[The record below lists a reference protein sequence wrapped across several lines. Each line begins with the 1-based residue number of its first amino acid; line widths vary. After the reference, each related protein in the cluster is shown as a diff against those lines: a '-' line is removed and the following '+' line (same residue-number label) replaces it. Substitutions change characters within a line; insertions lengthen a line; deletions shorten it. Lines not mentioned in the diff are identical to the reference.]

1 MLCNVDYHA
10 ERIANSLK
18 DGTYKLSPNRCKTI
32 KDGASQKERDITIP
46 AFYPDQIIQWALVQV
61 LTPIFMRGMYE
72 HNCGSIPHR
81 GGIAAKR
88 YVEKVLRKPN
98 SNYVLKLD
106 IRKYFPSVSHDKL
119 KELLAKRIKDKQVL
133 KLLSDIIDNG
143 GDGLPI
149 GYYTSQWL
157 SNFYLQEV
165 DHYIKEVLHVKY
177 YVRYVDDMVLL
188 DNDKAKLHRA
198 RLELSNYLQREG
210 YGLTLKENWQLWQV
224 DTRPIDFVGYKL
236 YSSRTLLRR
245 ANFNRIKRLIER
257 IKVKGL
263 SIKRTRRYMS
273 YYGWCKNSNFKGYY
287 LLRVKPVISTSNIC
301 RYILVRG

>member
-1 MLCNVDYHA
+1 M
-10 ERIANSLK
+10 
-18 DGTYKLSPNRCKTI
+18 
-32 KDGASQKERDITIP
+32 
-46 AFYPDQIIQWALVQV
+46 QV

-81 GGIAAKR
+81 GGIAAK
-88 YVEKVLRKPN
+88 
-98 SNYVLKLD
+98 
-106 IRKYFPSVSHDKL
+106 
-119 KELLAKRIKDKQVL
+119 
-133 KLLSDIIDNG
+133 
-143 GDGLPI
+143 
-149 GYYTSQWL
+149 
-157 SNFYLQEV
+157 
-165 DHYIKEVLHVKY
+165 
-177 YVRYVDDMVLL
+177 RYVDDMVLL

-210 YGLTLKENWQLWQV
+210 YGLMLKENWQLWQV

-263 SIKRTRRYMS
+263 SIKRARRYMS

-301 RYILVRG
+301 RYISVRG